1 MYIVGVNKNE
11 GFQMEEEI
19 LKALGLKQQFHHGIY
34 EDKHGHFVI
43 DISDFNKLGTIC
55 FIGCVY
61 ANPNQEN
68 RTTDLIWN
76 VKTVKELK
84 AVYDMWKKVV
94 IVNY

>member
-1 MYIVGVNKNE
+1 
-11 GFQMEEEI
+11 MEEKI
-19 LKALGLKQQFHHGIY
+19 LKALGLKHQFQHGIY
-34 EDKHGHFVI
+34 EDKNGRFVI
-43 DISDFNKLGTIC
+43 DLSDFDKFGTIC

-68 RTTDLIWN
+68 RTTDLVWN

>member
-1 MYIVGVNKNE
+1 MDK
-11 GFQMEEEI
+11 EI
-19 LKALGLKQQFHHGIY
+19 LKALGIKQQFQRGFY
-34 EDKHGHFVI
+34 DDKHGHFVI
-43 DISDFNKLGTIC
+43 DLSDFNKLGTIC
-55 FIGCVY
+55 YIGCVY

-84 AVYDMWKKVV
+84 AGYDMWKNGV

>member
-1 MYIVGVNKNE
+1 
-11 GFQMEEEI
+11 MEEKI
-19 LKALGLKQQFHHGIY
+19 IKALGLKQQFQNGIY
-34 EDKHGHFVI
+34 DDGDGHFVI
-43 DISDFNKLGTIC
+43 DLSDFDKLGTIC

-68 RTTDLIWN
+68 RTTDLVWN

>member
-1 MYIVGVNKNE
+1 
-11 GFQMEEEI
+11 MEKQI
-19 LKALGLKQQFHHGIY
+19 LKALELKQQFQHGIY
-34 EDKHGHFVI
+34 EDRAGHFVI
-43 DISDFNKLGTIC
+43 DLSDFNKLGTIC

-68 RTTDLIWN
+68 RTTDLVWN

-84 AVYDMWKKVV
+84 AVYEMWKKVV

>member
-1 MYIVGVNKNE
+1 
-11 GFQMEEEI
+11 MEEKI
-19 LKALGLKQQFHHGIY
+19 LKALGIKQQFQNGIY
-34 EDKHGHFVI
+34 EDKNGRFVI
-43 DISDFNKLGTIC
+43 DLSDFNKLGTIC

-68 RTTDLIWN
+68 RTTDLFWN

>member
-1 MYIVGVNKNE
+1 
-11 GFQMEEEI
+11 MEEKI
-19 LKALGLKQQFHHGIY
+19 LKALGLKQQFQHA
-34 EDKHGHFVI
+34 
-43 DISDFNKLGTIC
+43 DFDKLGTIC

>member
-1 MYIVGVNKNE
+1 
-11 GFQMEEEI
+11 MEEEI

-43 DISDFNKLGTIC
+43 DLSDFDKLGTIC

-68 RTTDLIWN
+68 RTTDLVWN

>member
-1 MYIVGVNKNE
+1 
-11 GFQMEEEI
+11 MEEQI
-19 LKALGLKQQFHHGIY
+19 LKALGLKQKFQHEIY

-43 DISDFNKLGTIC
+43 DLSDFAKLGTIC

-76 VKTVKELK
+76 VKAVKELK

>member
-1 MYIVGVNKNE
+1 MDEK
-11 GFQMEEEI
+11 I
-19 LKALGLKQQFHHGIY
+19 LKALGLKQQFQNGIY
-34 EDKHGHFVI
+34 EDNHGHFVI
-43 DISDFNKLGTIC
+43 DLSDFDKLGTIC

-68 RTTDLIWN
+68 RTTDLVWN